1 MSLPARGETSEDR
14 KSLDKIILLALQTAK
29 KAAKLFATSP
39 SVQSDPH
46 LQEVAHALRRR
57 VRKAVKAA
65 EISNSTWLERIELR
79 G

>member
-1 MSLPARGETSEDR
+1 MSLPARSETSEDR
-14 KSLDKIILLALQTAK
+14 KNLDKILLALQTAK
-29 KAAKLFATSP
+29 KAAKLFATSA

-46 LQEVAHALRRR
+46 LQEVADALRRR

-65 EISNSTWLERIELR
+65 EISNSTWLERIEQR